1 MVLLSLHLQ
10 ILDKAKRGYQE
21 KKQLLLKHVQTEKT
35 LSNQAKQLLDVATV
49 ATKDVDKL
57 HETIT
62 RRKNYDQNNREACK
76 NLDANLSANFDVI
89 SNNNSEFKSALNDQ
103 TSSLISK
110 MSMEIDSH
118 FLQQHFS
125 MSNSPF
131 FFFQPTIQNKAKN
144 FSCQ

>member
-1 MVLLSLHLQ
+1 MLLSLHLQ

-110 MSMEIDSH
+110 MSM
-118 FLQQHFS
+118 
-125 MSNSPF
+125 
-131 FFFQPTIQNKAKN
+131 
-144 FSCQ
+144 